1 MMPGATFHAAA
12 RSSPM
17 MSRVYDLPRY
27 LNGRVRRKVWAMR
40 STRILSSGEDRT
52 CKPAPALQAVRAS
65 MRERTTTGARRVT
78 RRPFSGG
85 RTLQSRDQGPQ
96 SSSSLPAKVIIRRR
110 DDPQRGSSPIG
121 LSKGIM
127 HEGTGRSKR
136 FLDRRPLGLISVEGL
151 EPREDSIYVVP
162 AC

>member
-52 CKPAPALQAVRAS
+52 CKPAPALQAVRAN

-96 SSSSLPAKVIIRRR
+96 SSPSFTANAVIRRR
-110 DDPQRGSSPIG
+110 DDPQRGSSPLG
-121 LSKGIM
+121 LSRGIM
-127 HEGTGRSKR
+127 HEGIRRSKR
-136 FLDRRPLGLISVEGL
+136 FLESCPLVLIAVE
-151 EPREDSIYVVP
+151 EFDPHEHSMWREWMG
-162 AC
+162 